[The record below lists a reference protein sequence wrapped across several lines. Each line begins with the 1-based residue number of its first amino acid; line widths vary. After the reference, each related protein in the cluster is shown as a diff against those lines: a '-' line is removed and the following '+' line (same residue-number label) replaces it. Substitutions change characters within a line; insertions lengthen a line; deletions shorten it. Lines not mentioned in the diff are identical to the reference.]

1 LEEEEEEEK
10 LDEKKEEEMKWM
22 MEREEEEEEEE
33 EKKKRRRDVPALGP
47 REEGVRERGED
58 RGGIRRT
65 VVVGMSG
72 GVDSAVAAYLLRAR
86 GFDVVGLHMV
96 NWDSRDESGGGA
108 APADDGG
115 CAVAEA
121 DFRDVR
127 RTCARIGI
135 PAKQVNFVRDYWTD
149 VFEPMVDGYS
159 RGVTPNPD
167 VLCNRHIK
175 FDRFLEYACDEL
187 GADLVAT
194 GHYARADADADVDA
208 DSGAGAGGPVTILRA
223 GVDHTKDQS
232 YFLSGVSSTALARV
246 LFPLGT
252 LRKEQVRRIA
262 RVAGLEEV
270 ADKKDSYG
278 ICFVGKRDFGAF
290 IHEYVPPTP
299 GDFVDVDTGAVLGTH
314 AGAAAYTIGQG
325 ARLAGRSEKWFV
337 VDKNIDDGSVLVAP
351 GGHPSQ
357 FSARALVAAQ
367 DFRWVAGAPPEE
379 LTVAGGSGGGGA
391 VAERSRRLRC
401 QCRVRYRQG
410 LVWCNVWLE
419 EGMLV
424 AEFDEPQRAIAP
436 GQVLALYYRDD
447 VCLGGGEVA
456 RRVSESELH
465 LLETE
470 FST

>member
-1 LEEEEEEEK
+1 MGLRRWRRWASSSEPQQEGRQAEAA
-10 LDEKKEEEMKWM
+10 
-22 MEREEEEEEEE
+22 RVR
-33 EKKKRRRDVPALGP
+33 RRRDVPALA
-47 REEGVRERGED
+47 R
-58 RGGIRRT
+58 RGGSRSAGRPARR

-72 GVDSAVAAYLLRAR
+72 GVDSAVTAYLLHKR

-96 NWDSRDESGGGA
+96 NWDSRDESYGGA
-108 APADDGG
+108 APMDDGAAS

-127 RTCARIGI
+127 RTCERIGI
-135 PAKQVNFVRDYWTD
+135 PAKQVNFVQDYWTD

-175 FDRFLEYACDEL
+175 FDRFLEYAFNNL

-194 GHYARADADADVDA
+194 GHYARADTDATNGDYTA
-208 DSGAGAGGPVTILRA
+208 LLRA
-223 GVDHTKDQS
+223 GVDHNKDQS
-232 YFLSGVSSTALARV
+232 YFLSGVSSEALGRV

-262 RVAGLEEV
+262 RVSGLEEV

-278 ICFVGKRDFGAF
+278 ICFVGKRDFGTF

-299 GDFVDVDTGAVLGTH
+299 GDFVDVDTGAVLGAHT
-314 AGAAAYTIGQG
+314 GAAAYTIGQG

-337 VDKNIDDGSVLVAP
+337 VDKNIDNGSVVVAP

-357 FSARALVAAQ
+357 FSTHALVPAQ
-367 DFRWVAGAPPEE
+367 DFRWVAGTPPEE
-379 LTVAGGSGGGGA
+379 LTIGGGDVA
-391 VAERSRRLRC
+391 VADRIGFLRC

-424 AEFDEPQRAIAP
+424 AKFDEPQRAIAP
-436 GQVLALYYRDD
+436 GQVLALYHRGD
-447 VCLGGGEVA
+447 VCLGGGEVEQ
-456 RRVSESELH
+456 RVSLS
-465 LLETE
+465 
-470 FST
+470 